1 MKKLGTFSIVLN
13 EETVD
18 DYMLNRTVLSKKH
31 RNLEFT
37 IGVLVILG
45 EVTLHIEVVEGECQ
59 REFDSMAVSVKKSTG
74 TDWYIFP
81 NSAAENGVFETFRED
96 INEAYVD

>member
-1 MKKLGTFSIVLN
+1 MKRGTFSIVLN

-18 DYMLNRTVLSKKH
+18 DSMLNRTVLSKKH
-31 RNLEFT
+31 KNLECP
-37 IGVLVILG
+37 IELLVILG
-45 EVTLHIEVVEGECQ
+45 EVTLHIEVVDGECQ
-59 REFDSMAVSVKKSTG
+59 REFESMAVSVKKSTG

-81 NSAAENGVFETFRED
+81 SSAAENGVFETFRED